1 MTQSVYNHFALFQ
14 FSVLCRTKTLERWI
28 CQLAL
33 ALLRKCLVSESS
45 FSVQDDWSQ
54 VSVPLGAVEVVADDA
69 FR

>member
-1 MTQSVYNHFALFQ
+1 MTPSVYNHFTLFQ
-14 FSVLCRTKTLERWI
+14 LSVLCRTKTLKRWI

-33 ALLRKCLVSESS
+33 ALKRKCLVLESF